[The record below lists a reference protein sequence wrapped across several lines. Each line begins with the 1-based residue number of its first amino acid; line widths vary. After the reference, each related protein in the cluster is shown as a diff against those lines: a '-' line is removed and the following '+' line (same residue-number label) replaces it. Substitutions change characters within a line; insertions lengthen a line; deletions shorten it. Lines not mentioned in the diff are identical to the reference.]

1 MKLYIS
7 GRISG
12 LPLQYAQDRF
22 NFGIKDAIIDTKAT
36 KEQCVNP
43 FNIKP
48 FLGVK
53 KWLFYMIADLYQL
66 RKCDA
71 IYMLNNWKDSRGA
84 KIELVFAILCN
95 KEIYFQEKKR

>member
-43 FNIKP
+43 FTITP
-48 FLGVK
+48 FLGFK
-53 KWLFYMIADLYQL
+53 IWLCYMISDLYQL

-71 IYMLNNWKDSRGA
+71 IYMLNNWRHSRGA
-84 KIELVFAILCN
+84 KIELAMAILWS
-95 KEIYFQEKKR
+95 KEIYFQK

>member
-48 FLGVK
+48 FFGFK
-53 KWLFYMIADLYQL
+53 IWLCYMIADLYQL

-71 IYMLNNWKDSRGA
+71 IYMLNNWKQSRGA
-84 KIELVFAILCN
+84 KIEITVAILWG
-95 KEIYFQEKKR
+95 KEIYFQK

>member
-36 KEQCVNP
+36 KEKCVNP

-48 FLGVK
+48 FLGFK
-53 KWLFYMIADLYQL
+53 IWLCYMIADLYQL

-71 IYMLNNWKDSRGA
+71 IYMLNNWKQSRGS
-84 KIELVFAILCN
+84 KIELAMAILWG
-95 KEIYFQEKKR
+95 KEIYFQK